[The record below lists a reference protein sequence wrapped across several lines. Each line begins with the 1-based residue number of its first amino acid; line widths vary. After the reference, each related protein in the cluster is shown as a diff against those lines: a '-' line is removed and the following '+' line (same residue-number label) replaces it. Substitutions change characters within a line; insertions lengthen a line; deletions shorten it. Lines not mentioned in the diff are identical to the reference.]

1 MLRYLRLLPA
11 AERAAL
17 RHSWQLE
24 QLESSHEKPAR
35 SPDATEE
42 SHATEESTLRS
53 VPHTEEWTA
62 VWGMILQVPP
72 LPLTLTLTLPLPYP
86 YP

>member
-1 MLRYLRLLPA
+1 MLRYLSLLPA

-17 RHSWQLE
+17 RHGWRLE
-24 QLESSHEKPAR
+24 QLESSDEKP
-35 SPDATEE
+35 
-42 SHATEESTLRS
+42 HA
-53 VPHTEEWTA
+53 TEEWTA